1 MDPLTVVAGLGALAG
16 IGAGWHSRRRVQRAE
31 AEANRLRRQLQ
42 AAHHAASHDPL
53 TGLPNRRAF
62 YDLGGALIG
71 DLTRHPLAAAVIDL
85 DDFKDVNDEYGHA
98 AGDEVLVTVAARLV
112 TCAGDNLVARL
123 GGDEFA
129 GLLCVPATDRA
140 TLDRMARALAV
151 IVAEPM
157 WVAGAM
163 VAVTASVG
171 LVPVHPLGHLAEALG
186 RADVAMYQ
194 AKPRYRRHTHTPP
207 AHTHHAERLAQA
219 PRHLVDNA
227 PRAEAG
233 G

>member
-1 MDPLTVVAGLGALAG
+1 VDPLSVVAGAGALVG
-16 IGAGWHSRRRVQRAE
+16 IGTGWHARRRVQRAE
-31 AEANRLRRQLQ
+31 AEAAALRRQLS

-62 YDLGGALIG
+62 YHLGTALI
-71 DLTRHPLAAAVIDL
+71 DDPTRHPLAAAVIDL
-85 DDFKDVNDEYGHA
+85 DDFKDVNDRYGHA
-98 AGDEVLVTVAARLV
+98 AGDEVLKAVAARLA
-112 TCAGDNLVARL
+112 TSAGDNLVARL

-129 GLLCVPATDRA
+129 GLLCVPATDRF
-140 TLDRMARALAV
+140 TLDRTARALAV

-171 LVPVHPLGHLAEALG
+171 LVPVYPSGHLAEAMG
-186 RADVAMYQ
+186 RADAAMYQ
-194 AKPRYRRHTHTPP
+194 AKFRPRRSATV
-207 AHTHHAERLAQA
+207 HTHHAERLAHA
-219 PRHLVDNA
+219 PRHLVEN
-227 PRAEAG
+227 AEAG

>member
-1 MDPLTVVAGLGALAG
+1 VDPLTVVAGIGALAG
-16 IGAGWHSRRRVQRAE
+16 IGTGWRARRRVQRAE
-31 AEANRLRRQLQ
+31 AEATRLRRQLH

-62 YDLGGALIG
+62 YQLGSQLTG
-71 DLTRHPLAAAVIDL
+71 DPTRHPLAAAIIDL
-85 DDFKDVNDEYGHA
+85 DDFKDVNDKYGHA
-98 AGDEVLVTVAARLV
+98 AGDEVLVTVAARLA

-129 GLLCVPATDRA
+129 GLLCVPATDQV
-140 TLDRMARALAV
+140 TLDRTARALAV

-157 WVAGAM
+157 WVGGDT

-171 LVPVHPLGHLAEALG
+171 LVPVYPSGHLAEALS
-186 RADVAMYQ
+186 RADAAMYR
-194 AKPRYRRHTHTPP
+194 AKPSYRRPPVCDPP
-207 AHTHHAERLAQA
+207 AHTHHAERLAQ
-219 PRHLVDNA
+219 